1 MESQQQ
7 EKNLNCEGKS
17 CQYLFIPFETKTFVE
32 FRENKSELRESHNS
46 AFMSQNSDNFYL
58 MNSMKKT

>member
-1 MESQQQ
+1 MESRQQ

-32 FRENKSELRESHNS
+32 FRENKSELLRIMGKSE
-46 AFMSQNSDNFYL
+46 FCVCL
-58 MNSMKKT
+58 RILRI